1 MEGEGAERERQQA
14 LPPAG
19 LRVGAP
25 ALNQV
30 SISARSSSVM
40 PVELLIGITRDTTT
54 CW

>member
-14 LPPAG
+14 APAG
-19 LRVGAP
+19 GPSAGAP

>member
-1 MEGEGAERERQQA
+1 MKGRERNRA
-14 LPPAG
+14 TGRP
-19 LRVGAP
+19 
-25 ALNQV
+25 LNQV